1 MTRTACVGRCL
12 PKLLNCSPSTSSAT
26 SPMKSVADL
35 PKQIIGARTAMK
47 FRLGKWVK
55 FMNDEPTP

>member
-1 MTRTACVGRCL
+1 LWRALLSKITRL
-12 PKLLNCSPSTSSAT
+12 LSEPKLGHVTDE
-26 SPMKSVADL
+26 SVADL

>member
-1 MTRTACVGRCL
+1 LWRA
-12 PKLLNCSPSTSSAT
+12 LLTKITQLLSEHRLGHVTDE
-26 SPMKSVADL
+26 SVADL